1 LSSLTRDAPTVQLIV
16 QNLPEVYVEKLLPFL
31 AERLDSSPHLQ
42 FYLHWCTQ
50 LLTTHGG
57 RLKERSSS
65 NMAVVHDLQ
74 KSILQKLLDLGK
86 M

>member
-1 LSSLTRDAPTVQLIV
+1 MD
-16 QNLPEVYVEKLLPFL
+16 KLLPFL

-50 LLTTHGG
+50 LLTVHGG

-65 NMAVVHDLQ
+65 IMAVVRDLQ
-74 KSILQKLLDLGK
+74 KSILQKQSDMGK